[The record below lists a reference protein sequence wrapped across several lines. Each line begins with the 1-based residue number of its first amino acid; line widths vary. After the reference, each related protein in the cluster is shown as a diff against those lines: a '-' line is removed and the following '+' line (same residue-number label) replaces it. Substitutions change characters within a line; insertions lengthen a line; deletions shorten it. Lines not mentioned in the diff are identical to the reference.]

1 MPAVSIRITI
11 MFGNVFNRFRKDLG
25 IDLGTANTLVYV
37 RGKGI
42 VVNEPSVVSINTR
55 TEQILAVGNE
65 AKEML
70 GKTPPHIQTTR
81 PLTGGII
88 SDFEVTEKMLA
99 HFIERINEGSFSFM
113 ARPRVVVGAPIDMT
127 EVERKAVSDA
137 VLNAGASEVLIVEE
151 PMAAAIG
158 SRMPIQE
165 PVGNFV
171 VDIGGGTTE
180 IAVISLSGIV
190 KWKSIKIAGDE
201 LNYNITQYA
210 REMFNLLVGERQ
222 AEEIKLK
229 IGSAVE
235 MQEKMVYPMRG
246 RDMVTG
252 LPKEIMISDA
262 EVREAI
268 SRSLRVMVDNIKAT
282 LEVTPP
288 ELVADIHERGL
299 LLTGGGALLRG
310 IDQLIMRATQIPV
323 RVTDDPLTAVVR
335 GASILLED
343 DALLKEV
350 AVYPTRRDNH

>member
-1 MPAVSIRITI
+1 MLNNLV
-11 MFGNVFNRFRKDLG
+11 NRFRKDLG
-25 IDLGTANTLVYV
+25 IDLGTANTLIYV
-37 RGKGI
+37 KGKGI
-42 VVNEPSVVSINTR
+42 IINEPSVVSINTR

-70 GKTPPHIQTTR
+70 GKTPPHIITSR

-88 SDFEVTEKMLA
+88 SDFEVAEKMLK
-99 HFIERINEGSFSFM
+99 HFIEKVNEGSFAFM
-113 ARPRVVVGAPIDMT
+113 ARPRVVVGAPLDLT

-137 VLNAGASEVLIVEE
+137 VLNAGASEVWIVEE
-151 PMAAAIG
+151 PMSAAIG
-158 SRMPIQE
+158 SRMPIIE

-171 VDIGGGTTE
+171 VDIGGGTSE

-190 KWKSIKIAGDE
+190 KWKSIKTAGDE
-201 LNYNITQYA
+201 LNYNICQYA

-246 RDMVTG
+246 RDMITG
-252 LPKEIMISDA
+252 LPKEVMISDA

-268 SRSLRVMVDNIKAT
+268 SRSLRAIVDNIKAT

-299 LLTGGGALLRG
+299 LLTGGGSLLRG

-323 RVTDDPLTAVVR
+323 RIADDPLTAVVR

-343 DALLKEV
+343 DNLLKEV
-350 AVYPTRRDNH
+350 AVYPSHNNKR

>member
-1 MPAVSIRITI
+1 MI
-11 MFGNVFNRFRKDLG
+11 MLDNLFNRFRKYLG
-25 IDLGTANTLVYV
+25 IDLGTANTLIYV
-37 RGKGI
+37 KGKGI
-42 VVNEPSVVSINTR
+42 IINEPSVVSINTR
-55 TEQILAVGNE
+55 TEQVLAVGYE

-70 GKTPPHIQTTR
+70 GKTPPHIVTTR
-81 PLTGGII
+81 PLSGGII

-99 HFIERINEGSFSFM
+99 HFIDKVHEGSFSFM
-113 ARPRVVVGAPIDMT
+113 TRPKVVVGAPIDLT

-137 VLNAGASEVLIVEE
+137 VLNAGASEVWIVEE

-158 SRMPIQE
+158 SRMPIQD
-165 PVGNFV
+165 PVGNFI

-222 AEEIKLK
+222 AEEIKIK

-235 MQEKMVYPMRG
+235 MPEKMVYPMRG
-246 RDMVTG
+246 RDMITG
-252 LPKEIMISDA
+252 LPKEVMISDA

-268 SRSLRVMVDNIKAT
+268 SRSLRVIIDNVKAT

-310 IDQLIMRATQIPV
+310 IDQLIIRATQIPV
-323 RVTDDPLTAVVR
+323 RIADDPLTAVVR
-335 GASILLED
+335 GTSILLED
-343 DALLKEV
+343 QVLLQEV
-350 AVYPTRRDNH
+350 AVYPTRRDKKF

>member
-1 MPAVSIRITI
+1 MLNNI
-11 MFGNVFNRFRKDLG
+11 FNRFRKDLG
-25 IDLGTANTLVYV
+25 IDLGTANTLIYV
-37 RGKGI
+37 KGKGI
-42 VVNEPSVVSINTR
+42 IINEPSVVSVNTR

-70 GKTPPHIQTTR
+70 GKTPPHIITSR

-88 SDFEVTEKMLA
+88 SDFEVTEKMLT
-99 HFIERINEGSFSFM
+99 HFIEKVHEGSFNFM
-113 ARPRVVVGAPIDMT
+113 TRPRVVVGAPLDLT

-137 VLNAGASEVLIVEE
+137 VLNAGASEVYIVEE
-151 PMAAAIG
+151 PMAGAIG
-158 SRMPIQE
+158 SRMPIQD
-165 PVGNFV
+165 PIGNFI

-180 IAVISLSGIV
+180 IAVISLSGVV

-201 LNYNITQYA
+201 FNYNITQYA

-222 AEEIKLK
+222 AEEIKIK

-235 MQEKMVYPMRG
+235 MADRMVYPMRG

-252 LPKEIMISDA
+252 LPKEVMINDA
-262 EVREAI
+262 EVREAL
-268 SRSLRVMVDNIKAT
+268 SRSLRAIVENIKGT
-282 LEVTPP
+282 LEITPP

-323 RVTDDPLTAVVR
+323 RIADDPLTAVVR
-335 GASILLED
+335 GTSILLED
-343 DALLKEV
+343 QELLDEV
-350 AVYPTRRDNH
+350 AVYPLRNDRR